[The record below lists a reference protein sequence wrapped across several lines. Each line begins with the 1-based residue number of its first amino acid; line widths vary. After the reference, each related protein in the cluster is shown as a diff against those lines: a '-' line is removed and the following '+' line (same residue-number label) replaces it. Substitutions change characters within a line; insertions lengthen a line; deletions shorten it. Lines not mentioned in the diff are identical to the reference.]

1 MLVLFSLAVLVLTIA
16 ATPLLTRFLG
26 RNAGWVI
33 ALIDLSLACGIYAPL
48 GPRLLRG
55 DTITASIPWIAYWNI
70 HVGLRLDALSWFF
83 AMLALVIGAV
93 VMAYSTRYFASHDQ
107 HGMPLHH
114 TSFFLLM
121 VVFTFSMMLLVT
133 ADDLILL
140 FIGWELTSLMS
151 FMLIGRSGNAGEA
164 GSLRTLFLTFIGGL
178 FFLTATVV
186 IIAVTHTTNLTE
198 ALSSSVWVTNPGI
211 TTTVAVLVAIGAFTK
226 AAQFPFHL
234 WLPEAMAAESPVS
247 AYLHAAAVVKAGI
260 YVLLRFSAV
269 FRLNLAWQILL
280 VVVGMFTA
288 VMGALFALQKTD
300 LKKLLAYST
309 VSQLGWI
316 VTTIGIGTHAALTAA
331 VLHTLAHA
339 LFKSGLFMSIG
350 ALQHATG
357 TRDIRRLPPMWKYTP
372 GLMVVTVTGAI
383 GMAGIPPTLGF
394 VSKESMLTNFLSA
407 WGSNAGSIVLTT
419 VAVIGAALTVA
430 YSFRIILGG
439 FFDGERTV
447 VEDKTDA
454 DLDRDSYELVLHK
467 VPWVL
472 TVFAALPA
480 VAGLPLYFAVTAL
493 GHPLSQI
500 AVSAINTHTA
510 SYRAAVIHN
519 GPQLHATHLH
529 LIAVNEVLLL
539 SLLAIV
545 IGLLLAWQR
554 KRVDAL
560 LDRELLPRD
569 GATNLATVWES
580 MRWAGNL
587 AGTVTRSDSP
597 TRHVGAFVIVLGA
610 LAGTVA
616 VGSFSGQLDFPDR
629 VPGIDR
635 LIDLVVLLIVLVA
648 AIAAITTHS
657 RLAAVVLLGAVGVAI
672 TLQIFALG
680 APDVGL
686 TQLLVEIIT
695 TVMYMLVLRRL
706 PRTFQK
712 ASRRRQVSA
721 GIIAVF
727 SGLAAFGAV
736 WVFTGR
742 RDRSALSQ
750 YFLDHGPT
758 ITTGNN
764 VTNTIINEFRAFDT
778 FGEMAVLGVTGLA
791 IAAVLLSVHPAYRR
805 TGSASFHLIRQ
816 ELRERVEKNGR
827 IVLPTSYAYR
837 DSITNSYPIRVFV
850 LMLSPLLLITAL
862 VVFWRGHQEPGGGFI
877 AGLILAVTLVLAW
890 LSTPVDRPLT
900 RRRTPAILVAS
911 GVTIATITGLIGYFT
926 THDHSLD
933 GSVSPHSFLS
943 PQHWDI
949 PVLGA
954 VPSAMFFD
962 FGVTLCVLG
971 MVLTALNLLGS
982 GQSPLGA
989 PSVEVWPPYD
999 PLHMDAKEEGP
1010 LTEAASR
1017 VNSYRDPIQQKEIP
1031 HYREALRALSAA
1043 EEKAAE
1049 ERHTPRSHSRSQT
1062 GGDEK

>member
-1 MLVLFSLAVLVLTIA
+1 MLVLYSLVVLVVTIA
-16 ATPLLTRFLG
+16 ATPLLTHFMG

-33 ALIDLSLACGIYAPL
+33 AVVDLALACGIYAPL
-48 GPRLLRG
+48 GPRLLQG
-55 DTITASIPWIAYWNI
+55 HTITADIPWIAYWDI

-83 AMLALVIGAV
+83 AMLALVIGAI
-93 VMAYSTRYFASHDQ
+93 VMAYSTRYFDSHDQ
-107 HGMPLHH
+107 HGLPLHH

-121 VVFTFSMMLLVT
+121 VVFTFSMILLVT
-133 ADDLILL
+133 ADDLVLL

-151 FMLIGRSGNAGEA
+151 FMLIGRSGHAGEA
-164 GSLRTLFLTFIGGL
+164 GSLRTLFLTFTGGL
-178 FFLTATVV
+178 FFLAATVT
-186 IIAVTHTTNLTE
+186 IIAVTGTTNLTE
-198 ALSSSVWVTNPGI
+198 ALCSSVWVTDPRM

-234 WLPEAMAAESPVS
+234 WLPEAMAAETPVS

-260 YVLLRFSAV
+260 YVLLRFSSI
-269 FRLNLAWQILL
+269 FRLNLTWQILL

-331 VLHTLAHA
+331 VLHTLSHA

-357 TRDIRRLPPMWKYTP
+357 TRDIRRLPPMWKHTP
-372 GLMVVTVTGAI
+372 GLMVVTVIGAI

-407 WGSNAGSIVLTT
+407 WGNNAGSIVLTT

-430 YSFRIILGG
+430 YSFRIIMGG
-439 FFDGERTV
+439 YFDGERTV
-447 VEDKTDA
+447 VEGKAAA
-454 DLDRDSYELVLHK
+454 DIEPDSYELVLHK

-472 TVFAALPA
+472 TFFAVLPA
-480 VAGLPLYFAVTAL
+480 VAGLPLYFVVPFL

-500 AVSAINTHTA
+500 ATSAINTETA

-519 GPQLHATHLH
+519 GPQLEDTHLH
-529 LIAVNEVLLL
+529 LIAFNEVLLL
-539 SLLAIV
+539 SLLAIA
-545 IGLLLAWQR
+545 IGLLLVWQR

-569 GATNLATVWES
+569 GASNLATLWES

-587 AGTVTRSDSP
+587 AGAATRSDSP
-597 TRHVGAFVIVLGA
+597 TRHVGSFVLVLAA
-610 LAGTVA
+610 LAGAVTV
-616 VGSFSGQLDFPDR
+616 GQFSGKIQFPER
-629 VPGIDR
+629 VPGVDR
-635 LIDLVVLLIVLVA
+635 PIDLVVLVIVLVA
-648 AIAAITTHS
+648 SIAAITTRS

-712 ASRRRQVSA
+712 ASRQRRISA

-750 YFLDHGPT
+750 YFLEHGPT

-764 VTNTIINEFRAFDT
+764 VTNTIINEFRGFDT

-791 IAAVLLSVHPAYRR
+791 IAAVLLSVHPSYRR

-816 ELRERVEKNGR
+816 ELRERIEKHGR

-850 LMLSPLLLITAL
+850 LMLSPLLIITAL

-877 AGLILAVTLVLAW
+877 AGLILAVMLVMAW

-900 RRRTPAILVAS
+900 RRRTPAVLVATGLS
-911 GVTIATITGLIGYFT
+911 IATLTGLIGYLT
-926 THDHSLD
+926 TDDHSLD

-949 PVLGA
+949 PVLGE

-962 FGVTLCVLG
+962 LGVTLCVLG

-999 PLHMDAKEEGP
+999 PLHVDAKEEGP
-1010 LTEAASR
+1010 LTQAASN
-1017 VNSYRDPIQQKEIP
+1017 VNSYHDPIRQKEIP
-1031 HYREALRALSAA
+1031 QYRETLRAVSAA
-1043 EEKAAE
+1043 EFDAAE
-1049 ERHTPRSHSRSQT
+1049 KRQARRQQSRTQT